1 MRLRCGKFRSK
12 EKQCLQFLN
21 EVLSDFNDFRVMSTE
36 SFPESMCKVRSFM
49 ADDFTHAHTFTLCM
63 IS

>member
-1 MRLRCGKFRSK
+1 MVSSGNLRK

-21 EVLSDFNDFRVMSTE
+21 EVLSYFIDFGVMSTG
-36 SFPESMCKVRSFM
+36 SFPESMCLVRSVM
-49 ADDFTHAHTFTLCM
+49 ADDFTHAHIFTLCM